1 MTKVF
6 KAGCPN
12 FPANQAELDKR
23 LAEIERLINNVE
35 SVAFVNIK
43 FSEAAFQLMQ
53 DCDLITESNIRFLC
67 DPAACKSY
75 DKSFFFIRNRREGV
89 LRPVEDD
96 ADVLGDD
103 GFSRFYPGFDRRLE
117 LNGQKYLLVNDW
129 YKDGGICP
137 NKRSFYNWL
146 AEKAQAACEEHWAFG
161 SDIDWS
167 VFDRII
173 GIDFDLDSD
182 NTVPVAVSKAKEPD
196 DLKAMLKT
204 FTELITK
211 VDNLT
216 KQVNELNKEVKALH
230 ELWK

>member
-23 LAEIERLINNVE
+23 LAAIERLINNVE

-146 AEKAQAACEEHWAFG
+146 AEKTQAACEEHWQG
-161 SDIDWS
+161 GIVTPPPPPPPKEIDY
-167 VFDRII
+167 
-173 GIDFDLDSD
+173 
-182 NTVPVAVSKAKEPD
+182 
-196 DLKAMLKT
+196 LKAIYHLLKN
-204 FTELITK
+204 LNNK
-211 VDNLT
+211 VD
-216 KQVNELNKEVKALH
+216 ELNEEVKTLR
-230 ELWK
+230 EFWK